1 MKMPKTTQVKYAGI
15 EVVDTQLIRDAVE
28 FARSIHEPFL
38 YNHVMRSWLF
48 AVVLGEK
55 MKAAPDPELVAA
67 AALLHDI
74 GLTEKYVAEARFEVD
89 GANAARSF
97 FKACGVAHHQGQLIR
112 CVVVLHDNWI
122 IGLF

>member
-67 AALLHDI
+67 AALLHDL
-74 GLTEKYVAEARFEVD
+74 GLTEKYAAEARFEVD

-97 FKACGVAHHQGQLIR
+97 LHARGVLPRTRSNSFGTRLLCTPMGR
-112 CVVVLHDNWI
+112 
-122 IGLF
+122 